1 MDAGVRA
8 RVLTAALLTPVVAT
22 ATWAV
27 TFAPAAS
34 ADTHGRIQA
43 AERRLAALNTEAEVF
58 AERMNAARDR
68 YAAAQLKAQS
78 AQHAADAAA
87 ARLASVQ
94 ARVSAMAA
102 QAYKSGGTFGATS
115 VFSDNG
121 DPAAMLDR
129 MSMLDAISRSDA
141 QTLADVTA
149 ARHDATAA
157 RMNAAAAAGV
167 ARRELGSVT
176 AARARVLRDAAAVGT
191 LLRQLH
197 RQAAAQA
204 AAAAAAALSQES
216 TTPPPAATGPG
227 GARAAQIA
235 VQWAYRELG
244 KPYVWG
250 AAGPDSFDCSGLTQ
264 YIYGKA
270 GIYLPHYTGDQWNAG
285 RHVSRGELRPGD
297 LVFYFSDLHHMG
309 IYIGGGR
316 VIHAPHTGDVVKIS
330 PLDMDPYA
338 GAVRVAG

>member
-1 MDAGVRA
+1 MSAPVRP
-8 RVLTAALLTPVVAT
+8 RLTAALVAPVVAAAGWA
-22 ATWAV
+22 ATGI
-27 TFAPAAS
+27 PAAS
-34 ADTHGRIQA
+34 ADTHSRIQS
-43 AERRLAALNTEAEVF
+43 AERRLAALNDEAEVF
-58 AERMNAARDR
+58 AERMNAARDH
-68 YAAAQLKAQS
+68 YAAAEARAAT
-78 AQHAADAAA
+78 AQHAADAATQ
-87 ARLASVQ
+87 RLRTVQ

-115 VFSDNG
+115 LFTGDG
-121 DPAAMLDR
+121 DPATMLDR
-129 MSMLDAISRSDA
+129 MSLLDAVSRSDA
-141 QTLADVTA
+141 VTLSEVAAAGHDAAAARATAAAAAAATRQALGQVTA
-149 ARHDATAA
+149 ARTK
-157 RMNAAAAAGV
+157 
-167 ARRELGSVT
+167 
-176 AARARVLRDAAAVGT
+176 VLRDAATVSA

-204 AAAAAAALSQES
+204 AAAAAAALARQSA
-216 TTPPPAATGPG
+216 TPPMSAVGAG

-264 YIYGKA
+264 YVYGKA
-270 GIYLPHYTGDQWNAG
+270 GIYLPHYTGDQWNVG
-285 RHVSRGELRPGD
+285 RHVSRAELRPGD

-316 VIHAPHTGDVVKIS
+316 VLHAPHTGDVVKIS

-338 GAVRVAG
+338 GAVRVVG